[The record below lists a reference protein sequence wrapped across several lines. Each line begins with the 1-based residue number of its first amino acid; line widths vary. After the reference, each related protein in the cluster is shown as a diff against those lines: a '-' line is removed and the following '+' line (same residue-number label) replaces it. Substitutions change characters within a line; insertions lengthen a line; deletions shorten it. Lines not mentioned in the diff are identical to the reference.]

1 MDTQFNC
8 CQCGEPT
15 KKRLNLEEIGFFPL
29 CEKEECKA
37 ELWRELMRNEVFKEP
52 KDFHFQQF
60 EKMGKDFESVLLG
73 VSIGGIL
80 ILIGL
85 ILVVRFIWS

>member
-15 KKRLNLEEIGFFPL
+15 QKRLNLEEIGFFSL

-37 ELWRELMRNEVFKEP
+37 ELWRDLMRKEVFLDS
-52 KDFHFQQF
+52 KDVHFQQF
-60 EKMGKDFESVLLG
+60 QKMGKDFESVLLG

-80 ILIGL
+80 LLISI